1 MDQDNAPTLALKPV
15 EVIRYV
21 AGFSDA
27 DHQQHR
33 PSTGHRVK
41 IESGAEFIACVV
53 SSKSNGPTFSVDL
66 TTGDGRTSARVG
78 CDLTAAEARTLAAQL
93 LAGAELLEQLQGGAA

>member
-21 AGFSDA
+21 ATFKDEN
-27 DHQQHR
+27 HVQHR
-33 PSTGHRVK
+33 PESGYRTK
-41 IESGAEFIACVV
+41 TQSGAEFAACVV
-53 SSKSNGPTFSVDL
+53 SSERNGPSMSIDL
-66 TTGDGRTSARVG
+66 VTGDTRASARVG